1 MPEIN
6 DCKKYNRN
14 VTIVKVIDFFIKIV
28 FSFRLILKQLYY
40 YTSKLLQS
48 ICIPIFSRGMLVL
61 VTFHTYAKVVGI
73 MRQNACTLA
82 FCVHQLLQFTP
93 NVRKLLQNLA
103 LV

>member
-1 MPEIN
+1 MHLFTYSI
-6 DCKKYNRN
+6 
-14 VTIVKVIDFFIKIV
+14 
-28 FSFRLILKQLYY
+28 ILESLVRKN
-40 YTSKLLQS
+40 KL
-48 ICIPIFSRGMLVL
+48 
-61 VTFHTYAKVVGI
+61 TFHTHAKVVGI